1 MKQKKTPW
9 IVDTKT
15 SVEKTLLFE
24 MKNNTKQAQQ
34 DQGVL
39 WGVRRKHYKVPDPFK
54 H

>member
-24 MKNNTKQAQQ
+24 MRNNKEQAQQ
-34 DQGVL
+34 DHGAI
-39 WGVRRKHYKVPDPFK
+39 WGVRLKHYMVPDPLK
-54 H
+54 D